1 MIFSWNKNC
10 PLSDPDVVSN
20 NTDGN
25 TYDCMKGI
33 VDLNGFRG
41 PNKVNKDIIKFGAN
55 GVIAN
60 GKGDGCLFKTSKN
73 KCLISPPNDY
83 KPATKEECIAMANS
97 GYGNN
102 KNYCGESTDY
112 WAGAVRACGGKS
124 KMASKNDLSELG
136 FQIYGTKYNL
146 SGYNQL
152 NPNLSSQV
160 LKEYALKL
168 NLVVRSNKN
177 VPYYI
182 NLFSP
187 EEYSDLYYNGFTFAT
202 TYTTFGGAYPRS
214 ASNSQVLCVSD

>member
-73 KCLISPPNDY
+73 KCLILPPNEF

-102 KNYCGESTDY
+102 KNYCGLSTDY

-124 KMASKNDLSELG
+124 KMASVSDLQELSNDIYRTPNYSRKVLEERMKTLNISEYINWSGRSFG
-136 FQIYGTKYNL
+136 FCIWSSVENNATYAGRRCYENTSSYYQENVTKKE
-146 SGYNQL
+146 SGINQL
-152 NPNLSSQV
+152 GV
-160 LKEYALKL
+160 
-168 NLVVRSNKN
+168 
-177 VPYYI
+177 I
-182 NLFSP
+182 CI
-187 EEYSDLYYNGFTFAT
+187 SD
-202 TYTTFGGAYPRS
+202 
-214 ASNSQVLCVSD
+214 